1 MGTDAHH
8 TRKVALVRVA
18 VVCASHYGST
28 RGIAERIGS
37 ELGLA
42 GLDARVFDAAT
53 PPHAEDVAGFDAFVV
68 GSAVYMGHW
77 LKDASTFVRRYQPT
91 LLEHPVWLFSSGPLG
106 PEATAADGADA
117 SADSSAVDANGA
129 DVRESTV
136 PAEIAEFTNTV
147 RPVGHRVF
155 FGAID
160 PQALSLPHRMI
171 RKFPGAAEKI
181 PAGDFRDWPEI
192 EAWARDI
199 ARDLVKTTG

>member
-1 MGTDAHH
+1 M
-8 TRKVALVRVA
+8 RVA
-18 VVCASHYGST
+18 VVCASQYGAT
-28 RGIAERIGS
+28 LGIAERIGA

-42 GLDARVFDAAT
+42 GLDARVYDAAQ

-77 LKDASTFVRRYQPT
+77 LKDATTFVRRYQPT
-91 LLEHPVWLFSSGPLG
+91 LLEHRVWLFSSGPLG
-106 PEATAADGADA
+106 SATTDADGT
-117 SADSSAVDANGA
+117 

-136 PAEIAEFTNTV
+136 PAEIADFDNTV

-160 PQALSLPHRMI
+160 PDALSLGHRVI

-181 PAGDFRDWPEI
+181 PAGDFRNWPEI
-192 EAWARDI
+192 EAWAREI
-199 ARDLVKTTG
+199 ARALLTPA